1 MVLKWSKAGVVLSAL
16 ALSACSF
23 TEEALWPSLT
33 GEDPAE
39 NTATS
44 EQTAAQQAA
53 VNSTIASAGQPVL
66 GTTNFEPAPIT
77 QGEATGTFVGKK
89 VVTMRGE
96 LSQLIEQIRI
106 HNTELQ
112 NLRAKTIQDSQRY
125 HGTVAAI
132 NARLQVGTTPGNPIL
147 VQQFNSSLSDLDR
160 ISSDIAQM
168 SSLTQKVAEVSAMSA
183 YMLESVQSTFGLS
196 GAVDEDHRQLA
207 ILQDEV
213 NQTVVLIERLLKEV
227 TEDVR
232 RQTNY
237 VAAERANLNAL
248 AAGVKAGEIYGA
260 SLSNRMV
267 VANTGITSNAT
278 RPSFQRT
285 ALSPNRRPLVVIRFD
300 RNKVNYQQA
309 LYTTVSQV
317 LDRRPNAMFDL
328 VAVSPERVSTGQQS
342 LGKTQSRRQA
352 EQVLRNLTEMGLP
365 PSRVALG
372 ASTSPT
378 ATANEV
384 HLYLR

>member
-1 MVLKWSKAGVVLSAL
+1 MVSKWSKAGVVVATI

-33 GEDPAE
+33 GEDPAG

-44 EQTAAQQAA
+44 EQAGQNAA
-53 VNSTIASAGQPVL
+53 ASQTVAGTGQPVL
-66 GTTNFEPAPIT
+66 GSTNFEPAPVT
-77 QGEATGTFVGKK
+77 QGESTGTFVGKK
-89 VVTMRGE
+89 VSTMRGE
-96 LSQLIEQIRI
+96 LTQLIGQIRT
-106 HNTELQ
+106 HNVELQ
-112 NLRAKTIQDSQRY
+112 DLRGKTIQDSQRY

-160 ISSDIAQM
+160 LSSDIAYM
-168 SSLTQKVAEVSAMSA
+168 NLLANKVAEDSTMSS
-183 YMLESVQSTFGLS
+183 YMLESVQATFGLS

-248 AAGVKAGEIYGA
+248 AAGVKAGEIYGS
-260 SLSNRMV
+260 SLSNRMS
-267 VANTGITSNAT
+267 APTGITSTVT
-278 RPSFQRT
+278 RPSFQRST
-285 ALSPNRRPLVVIRFD
+285 VSANRRPLVVIRFD

-317 LDRRPNAMFDL
+317 LDRRPGAMFDL
-328 VAVSPERVSTGQQS
+328 VAVTPQQAAPGQQAI
-342 LGKTQSRRQA
+342 GTTQVRRQA
-352 EQVLRNLTEMGLP
+352 EQVLRSLTEMGLP
-365 PSRVALG
+365 PNRVGLSASSSR
-372 ASTSPT
+372 T
-378 ATANEV
+378 AQSNEV

>member
-1 MVLKWSKAGVVLSAL
+1 MVLKWSKAGIIISTL

-33 GEDPAE
+33 GEDTAQ

-44 EQTAAQQAA
+44 EQAGQTASANQ
-53 VNSTIASAGQPVL
+53 TIASSGQPVL
-66 GTTNFEPAPIT
+66 GTTNFEPAPVT
-77 QGEATGTFVGKK
+77 PGEATGTFVGKK

-96 LSQLIEQIRI
+96 LTQLIDQIRV
-106 HNTELQ
+106 HNEDLQ
-112 NLRAKTIQDSQRY
+112 GLRSQTVQDSQRY

-168 SSLTQKVAEVSAMSA
+168 SSLAQKVAQDSAMSA
-183 YMLESVQSTFGLS
+183 YMLESVQAAFGLS

-260 SLSNRMV
+260 SLSNRMSGLS
-267 VANTGITSNAT
+267 TGITSNVT
-278 RPSFQRT
+278 RPSFQRSAMPT
-285 ALSPNRRPLVVIRFD
+285 NRRPLVVIRFD

-317 LDRRPNAMFDL
+317 LDRRPDATFDL
-328 VAVSPERVSTGQQS
+328 VAVSPQQVASGQQA
-342 LGKTQSRRQA
+342 LGVTQARRQA
-352 EQVLRNLTEMGLP
+352 EQVLQSLTEMGLP
-365 PSRVALG
+365 PSRVALSAG
-372 ASTSPT
+372 TSMT
-378 ATANEV
+378 AHSNEV

>member
-1 MVLKWSKAGVVLSAL
+1 MVFNWSKAGIVTSII

-33 GEDPAE
+33 GEDPAQT
-39 NTATS
+39 TAQS
-44 EQTAAQQAA
+44 EQAADGGEQAPA
-53 VNSTIASAGQPVL
+53 LASAGQPVL
-66 GTTNFEPAPIT
+66 GTTNFEPAPVT

-89 VVTMRGE
+89 VMTMRGE
-96 LSQLIEQIRI
+96 LGSLIGQIST
-106 HNTELQ
+106 HNDELQ
-112 NLRAKTIQDSQRY
+112 TLRAKTIQDSQRY

-147 VQQFNSSLSDLDR
+147 VQQFNSSLTDLDR

-168 SSLTQKVAEVSAMSA
+168 SSLAQKVAEDSAMSA

-237 VAAERANLNAL
+237 VAAERANLNSL

-260 SLSNRMV
+260 SLSNRM
-267 VANTGITSNAT
+267 ATPSTGITSNVT
-278 RPSFQRT
+278 RPSFQST
-285 ALSPNRRPLVVIRFD
+285 AINRSRNPLVKIVFD

-317 LDRRPNAMFDL
+317 LDRRPQAMFEL
-328 VAVSPERVSTGQQS
+328 VAVSPERVSAGQVA
-342 LGKTQSRRQA
+342 LGKTQARRQA
-352 EQVLRNLTEMGLP
+352 EQVLQSLTEMGLP
-365 PSRVALG
+365 PSRVSLG

-378 ATANEV
+378 AYSNEV

>member
-1 MVLKWSKAGVVLSAL
+1 MVFKWSKAGVVVTTI

-33 GEDPAE
+33 GEDSAE

-44 EQTAAQQAA
+44 EQ
-53 VNSTIASAGQPVL
+53 AGQNAAATNAVAGTGQPAL
-66 GTTNFEPAPIT
+66 GSTNFEPSPIT
-77 QGEATGTFVGKK
+77 PGEETGTFVGKK
-89 VVTMRGE
+89 VSSMRGE
-96 LSQLIEQIRI
+96 LASLIEQIRT
-106 HNTELQ
+106 HNIELQ
-112 NLRAKTIQDSQRY
+112 DLRGKTVQDSQRY

-160 ISSDIAQM
+160 LSSDIAQM
-168 SSLTQKVAEVSAMSA
+168 NSLAQKVAQDSTMSS
-183 YMLESVQSTFGLS
+183 YMLESVQATFGLS

-248 AAGVKAGEIYGA
+248 AAGVKAGEIYGT
-260 SLSNRMV
+260 SLSNRMSV
-267 VANTGITSNAT
+267 PTGITSNVT
-278 RPSFQRT
+278 RPSFQRST
-285 ALSPNRRPLVVIRFD
+285 VSANRRPLVVIRFD

-317 LDRRPNAMFDL
+317 LDRRPGAMFDL
-328 VAVSPERVSTGQQS
+328 VAVTPQQAAPGQQALS
-342 LGKTQSRRQA
+342 ATQSRRQA
-352 EQVLRNLTEMGLP
+352 EQVLRSLTEMGLP
-365 PSRVALG
+365 PNRVGLS
-372 ASTSPT
+372 ASASPT
-378 ATANEV
+378 AQSNEV

>member
-1 MVLKWSKAGVVLSAL
+1 MVLKWSKAGIVVTAL

-39 NTATS
+39 NTASS
-44 EQTAAQQAA
+44 EQAAQEDAA
-53 VNSTIASAGQPVL
+53 PQTIASTGQPVL
-66 GTTNFEPAPIT
+66 GTTNFDPAPIT

-89 VVTMRGE
+89 VVSMRGE
-96 LSQLIEQIRI
+96 LSQLIEQIRV
-106 HNTELQ
+106 HNGELQ
-112 NLRAKTIQDSQRY
+112 SLRAQTVQDSQRY

-168 SSLTQKVAEVSAMSA
+168 STLAQKVAEDSAMSA
-183 YMLESVQSTFGLS
+183 YMLESVQSAFGLS

-237 VAAERANLNAL
+237 VAAERSNLNAL

-260 SLSNRMV
+260 SLSNRMSG
-267 VANTGITSNAT
+267 ASTGITSSIT
-278 RPSFQRT
+278 RPNFQRSAMPT
-285 ALSPNRRPLVVIRFD
+285 NRRPLVVIRFD

-317 LDRRPNAMFDL
+317 LDRRPDAMFDL
-328 VAVSPERVSTGQQS
+328 VAITPQIAAVGQQA
-342 LGKTQSRRQA
+342 LGSTQARRQA
-352 EQVLRNLTEMGLP
+352 EQVLQSLTEMGLP
-365 PSRVALG
+365 PSRVALS
-372 ASTSPT
+372 ASTSRT
-378 ATANEV
+378 AQSNEV

>member
-1 MVLKWSKAGVVLSAL
+1 MVLKWSKAGIVISTI

-44 EQTAAQQAA
+44 EQAAATADANQNFAG
-53 VNSTIASAGQPVL
+53 SGQPVL
-66 GTTNFEPAPIT
+66 GSTNFEPAPVT
-77 QGEATGTFVGKK
+77 PGENTGTFVGKK
-89 VVTMRGE
+89 INTMRGE
-96 LSQLIEQIRI
+96 LANLIEQIRT
-106 HNTELQ
+106 HNGELQ
-112 NLRAKTIQDSQRY
+112 NLRGKTIQDSQRY

-168 SSLTQKVAEVSAMSA
+168 SLLAQKVAEDSSMSA

-237 VAAERANLNAL
+237 VASERANLNTL
-248 AAGVKAGEIYGA
+248 AAGVKAGEIYGT
-260 SLSNRMV
+260 SLSNRMSMQ
-267 VANTGITSNAT
+267 TGITSTVT
-278 RPSFQRT
+278 RPSFQRST
-285 ALSPNRRPLVVIRFD
+285 LTPSRRPLVVIRFD

-309 LYTTVSQV
+309 IYTTVKQV
-317 LDRRPNAMFDL
+317 LDRRPDAMFDL
-328 VAVSPERVSTGQQS
+328 VAVTPQQMSPGQHAIGSTQA
-342 LGKTQSRRQA
+342 RRQA
-352 EQVLRNLTEMGLP
+352 EQVLASLTEMGLP
-365 PSRVALG
+365 PNRVALS
-372 ASTSPT
+372 ASTSNT
-378 ATANEV
+378 AQTNEV

>member
-1 MVLKWSKAGVVLSAL
+1 MVLKWSKAGVVVTTI

-39 NTATS
+39 NTTAT
-44 EQTAAQQAA
+44 AQAGQ
-53 VNSTIASAGQPVL
+53 NASATETVSGAGQPVL
-66 GTTNFEPAPIT
+66 GSTNFEPAPVT
-77 QGEATGTFVGKK
+77 PGEATGTFVGKK
-89 VVTMRGE
+89 VSSMRGE
-96 LSQLIEQIRI
+96 LTQLIEQIRT
-106 HNTELQ
+106 HNGELQ
-112 NLRAKTIQDSQRY
+112 NLRGKTVQDSQRY

-160 ISSDIAQM
+160 LSSDIAQM
-168 SSLTQKVAEVSAMSA
+168 NLLAQKVAEDSTMSS
-183 YMLESVQSTFGLS
+183 YMLESVQATFGVS

-237 VAAERANLNAL
+237 VGAERANLNAL

-260 SLSNRMV
+260 SLSNRMS
-267 VANTGITSNAT
+267 AATGITSSVT
-278 RPSFQRT
+278 RPSFQRSNVNT
-285 ALSPNRRPLVVIRFD
+285 GRRPLVVIRFD

-317 LDRRPNAMFDL
+317 LDRRPGAVFDL
-328 VAVSPERVSTGQQS
+328 VAVSPERVAPGQQA
-342 LGKTQSRRQA
+342 LGSTQARRQA
-352 EQVLRNLTEMGLP
+352 EMVLQSLTEMGLP
-365 PSRVALG
+365 PNRVGLS
-372 ASTSPT
+372 ASSSQT
-378 ATANEV
+378 AQTNEV